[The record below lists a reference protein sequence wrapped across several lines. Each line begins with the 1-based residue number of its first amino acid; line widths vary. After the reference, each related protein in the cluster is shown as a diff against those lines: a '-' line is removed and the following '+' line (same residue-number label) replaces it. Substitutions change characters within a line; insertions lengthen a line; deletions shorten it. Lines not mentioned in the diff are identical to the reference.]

1 MYDLV
6 SFVGRGK
13 IRKKILKNLSE
24 PRTPTQLSSKI
35 GTHRS
40 TISRAMLSLEDKGLL
55 KCLTP
60 NEKLGRYY
68 SITETGKKVLKLLGE
83 E

>member
-6 SFVGRGK
+6 SFVSRGK

-24 PRTPTQLSSKI
+24 PKTPTQLSGKI

-40 TISRAMLSLEDKGLL
+40 TISRAILSLEDKGLL

-68 SITETGKKVLKLLGE
+68 SITETGKKVLKLMGE